1 MLFMKIAMAADLYW
15 PTINGVATAAR
26 TLAQGLAGRGHE
38 VLVLAPSQSGKP
50 EIEMDGGVK
59 VVRVRSVPFSF
70 YQNFKVSL
78 APGLEVKKA
87 LDQFGPDLIHIE
99 MLLLISQ
106 YAMRYGQKYKIPL
119 VATNHAMPENLMD
132 NLRLLSYA
140 SRPINYVVRSSAARF
155 YEKADIITMPTQS
168 AIDGFSEAS
177 RVKKPLLAISNGIDL
192 SQYKPGTA
200 SDQVYEKFNIPKDKP
215 VVGHLGRLDGEKHLS
230 VLIEAFSMVAE
241 NNDQAVLVI
250 VGDGTDAKHLKEYA
264 HAYHISD
271 RVIFTGRVDEADK
284 IELHKVFDLYAIT
297 SPVELQSIATL
308 ESMASGNPIVAVDAM
323 ALGELCQNER
333 NGFLVEQD
341 SASEMAAGISKILD
355 DEKLHKKFSKESLK
369 ISSLHDLDSTLDK
382 YEEIYEQLIREKS

>member
-1 MLFMKIAMAADLYW
+1 MIFMKIAMAADLYW

-26 TLAQGLAGRGHE
+26 TLAQGLAERGNE

-50 EIEMDGGVK
+50 EIEMDGKVK
-59 VVRVRSVPFSF
+59 VVRVRAVPFSF
-70 YQNFKVSL
+70 YQNFKISL
-78 APGLEVKKA
+78 APALEVKKA
-87 LDQFGPDLIHIE
+87 LDDFKPDVIHIE

-106 YAMRYGQKYKIPL
+106 SAMRYGQKNNIPL

-132 NLRLLSYA
+132 NLRLISHV
-140 SRPINYVVRSSAARF
+140 SRPINYVVRMSAARF

-168 AIDGFSEAS
+168 AIDGFSETS
-177 RVKKPLLAISNGIDL
+177 RVKKPLMPISNGINL
-192 SQYKPGTA
+192 SQYKPGKA
-200 SDQVYEKFNIPKDKP
+200 GDEIYEKFGIPKDVP
-215 VVGHLGRLDGEKHLS
+215 IVGHLGRLDAEKHLS
-230 VLIEAFSMVAE
+230 VLIEAFSIVAQE
-241 NNDQAVLVI
+241 NKDAYLVV

-271 RVIFTGRVDEADK
+271 RVIFTGRVEEQDK
-284 IELHKVFDLYAIT
+284 IDLHKTFDLYAIT

-341 SASEMAAGISKILD
+341 NPQEMAEAISKILND
-355 DEKLHKKFSKESLK
+355 TELKKKFSRESLK
-369 ISSLHDLDSTLDK
+369 ISKEHSLESTLDK
-382 YEEIYEQLIREKS
+382 YEKIYSDLVDAK

>member
-1 MLFMKIAMAADLYW
+1 MKIAIAADLYW
-15 PTINGVATAAR
+15 PTINGVATAVR
-26 TLAQGLAGRGHE
+26 TLAQGLAEKGHD

-50 EIEMDGGVK
+50 GTEKDGK
-59 VVRVRSVPFSF
+59 VTIARLRSVPFSF
-70 YQNFKVSL
+70 YQNFKISL

-87 LDQFGPDLIHIE
+87 LDDFEPDVIHIE

-106 YAMRYGQKYKIPL
+106 SAMRYGQKYNIPL

-132 NLRLLSYA
+132 NLRLLSHV

-177 RVKKPLLAISNGIDL
+177 KVKKPLMAISNGINL
-192 SQYKPGTA
+192 SQFKPGPA
-200 SDQVYEKFNIPKDKP
+200 DSKIYEKYNIPKDRP
-215 VVGHLGRLDGEKHLS
+215 VVGHLGRLDAEKHLS

-241 NNDQAVLVI
+241 TNEDAVLVI

-271 RVIFTGRVDEADK
+271 RVIFTGRVSDEDK
-284 IELHKVFDLYAIT
+284 AELHRAFDLYAIT

-308 ESMASGNPIVAVDAM
+308 ESMASGNPVVAVDAM

-341 SASEMAAGISKILD
+341 NPHEMAKAIEKILD
-355 DEKLHKKFSKESLK
+355 NKELKEKFSKESISISKEHDIETTLK
-369 ISSLHDLDSTLDK
+369 K
-382 YEEIYEQLIREKS
+382 YEDIYSELVNSR